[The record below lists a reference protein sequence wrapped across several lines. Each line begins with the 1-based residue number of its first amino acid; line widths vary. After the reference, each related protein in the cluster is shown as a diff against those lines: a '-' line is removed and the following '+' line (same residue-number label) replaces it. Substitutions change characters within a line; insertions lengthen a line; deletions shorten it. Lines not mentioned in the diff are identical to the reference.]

1 MTFFEESIENVVVH
15 GIIFGMSVADDDS
28 KTFLKNI
35 SVGHLNFFT
44 LTSIDLRYTCK
55 KLRCACMLIYLC
67 ELHEYEV
74 IQSLFDIGTHHS
86 LNTATLACRWIN
98 LATLAFFFCSEGDD
112 WKCRTGKCGTN
123 MQGWKMR
130 DNWVWCRIFQSH
142 IFLSRIFSVPSEVAK
157 LFMNAPRRLGVRQFT
172 GDNDKRYRVVRLL
185 RWTTLTRRRY
195 DCVSASTTTISR
207 GRAVMKMSYSV
218 CLTTIPADS
227 VCSDVLKI
235 VFWLYLHDLLSD

>member
-86 LNTATLACRWIN
+86 LNTATLACR
-98 LATLAFFFCSEGDD
+98 
-112 WKCRTGKCGTN
+112 
-123 MQGWKMR
+123 
-130 DNWVWCRIFQSH
+130 
-142 IFLSRIFSVPSEVAK
+142 
-157 LFMNAPRRLGVRQFT
+157 
-172 GDNDKRYRVVRLL
+172 
-185 RWTTLTRRRY
+185 
-195 DCVSASTTTISR
+195 
-207 GRAVMKMSYSV
+207 
-218 CLTTIPADS
+218 
-227 VCSDVLKI
+227 
-235 VFWLYLHDLLSD
+235 